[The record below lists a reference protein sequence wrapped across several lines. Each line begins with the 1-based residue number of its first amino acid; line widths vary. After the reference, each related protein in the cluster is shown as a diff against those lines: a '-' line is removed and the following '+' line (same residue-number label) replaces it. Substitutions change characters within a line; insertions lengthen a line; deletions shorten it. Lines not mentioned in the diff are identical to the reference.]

1 MKKEEIIAS
10 KKKEEA
16 AKAAEEKVVEDKTAN
31 ETKPLEETKPAEQSD
46 FSDEFVAPL
55 PKAEEKKE
63 EEVKEE
69 APKVNLYK
77 EGAEV
82 APEVAPATGKKPA
95 KAPAVTY
102 SYSDSNLKGIET
114 ERAAFNKIYKKENTI
129 KWIVTAVVLV
139 CIICGYVI
147 PLSIE
152 SLKANNVYIYITIGV
167 LAVSVIGLGVY
178 SVFSKKKLDK
188 AMNGYFNKYY
198 TFSNNYIFNSLGVSD
213 VKGTVADKIS
223 IEDFSKNGLYSN
235 VYKVGS
241 RDKLTFAY
249 HDMNMSLVDC
259 AAQVKG
265 KKALETVFVGKMLT
279 APNAYNGDGI
289 VVYLKGN
296 KRALPPTNLAG
307 YEVSEDNH
315 DYVIYTRKSGKK
327 GLTQKVRAAIASI
340 RTDTTLVDLA
350 ISIQPGT
357 TYFLM
362 GYEDTLMVLPLE
374 KPFNPA
380 PTEKFHEDLGKC
392 FEVADALNIK
402 MN

>member
-1 MKKEEIIAS
+1 MRTRKYQMEEKDIKAAKEE
-10 KKKEEA
+10 
-16 AKAAEEKVVEDKTAN
+16 TAGAT
-31 ETKPLEETKPAEQSD
+31 ETNSINTQPAEAEAPKAEASD
-46 FSDEFVAPL
+46 FSDEAVEPM
-55 PKAEEKKE
+55 PKPVEKA

-69 APKVNLYK
+69 TPKINLYK

-82 APEVAPATGKKPA
+82 APEVAPAANKQKG

-102 SYSDSNLKGIET
+102 DYKDVNLKNIEN
-114 ERAAFNKIYKKENTI
+114 ERAAFNKIYKKENII
-129 KWIVTAVVLV
+129 KWIVTGTVLV

-152 SLKANNVYIYITIGV
+152 SLKINNAYIYITIGV
-167 LAVSVIGLGVY
+167 LVASIIGLGVY
-178 SVFSKKKLDK
+178 SALSKKKLDK
-188 AMNGYFNKYY
+188 AMNAYFEKFYAFNNKFTLSEYGI
-198 TFSNNYIFNSLGVSD
+198 SN
-213 VKGTVADKIS
+213 VKGSVADKID
-223 IEDFSKNGLYSN
+223 IAEFNKCGLYSN

-241 RDKLTFAY
+241 RDAITFTY
-249 HDMNMSLVDC
+249 ENMNMKLADC
-259 AAQVKG
+259 AAQIKG

-279 APNAYNGDGI
+279 APNNYSGEGI

-307 YEVSEDNH
+307 YDVSEDNH
-315 DYVIYTRKSGKK
+315 DYVIYTKKGGKK
-327 GLTQKVRAAIASI
+327 GLTQKARSAIASI
-340 RTDTTLVDLA
+340 RTDATLVDLA
-350 ISIQPGT
+350 ISIQPGS

-392 FEVADALNIK
+392 LEVATALYAK